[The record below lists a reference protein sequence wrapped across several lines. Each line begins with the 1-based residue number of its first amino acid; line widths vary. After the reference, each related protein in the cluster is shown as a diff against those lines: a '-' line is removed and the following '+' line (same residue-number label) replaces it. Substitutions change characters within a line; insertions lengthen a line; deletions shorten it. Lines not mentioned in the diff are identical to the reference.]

1 MTNKEDLLRTPIG
14 TLVARD
20 FNTTRV
26 FKQFGLDFCCH
37 GQDDLATAC
46 RRQQA
51 DADEVVRSLELLH
64 TQPHEG
70 GSIPFASWPLDLLM
84 DYILKI
90 HHRGIRTRGP
100 QLLELVRKV
109 AQVHGNVHPELLE
122 LQQLIEES
130 LTDLEAHLQ
139 KEEQVLFPYLYE
151 LFEVS
156 AEGGMLEPMHCGSI
170 ANPIR
175 VMHLE
180 HEHEGDRY
188 LHIRSLTD
196 NFTTPADGCA
206 SYRLMMQEL
215 EVFVDAL
222 FEHIHLENN
231 ILFPEFLKLE
241 ERHTAGGPVY
251 RID

>member
-109 AQVHGNVHPELLE
+109 AQVHGNAHPELLE

-139 KEEQVLFPYLYE
+139 KEEQVLALQI
-151 LFEVS
+151 
-156 AEGGMLEPMHCGSI
+156 GILEPERAKWHDR
-170 ANPIR
+170 PI
-175 VMHLE
+175 
-180 HEHEGDRY
+180 D
-188 LHIRSLTD
+188 
-196 NFTTPADGCA
+196 
-206 SYRLMMQEL
+206 
-215 EVFVDAL
+215 
-222 FEHIHLENN
+222 
-231 ILFPEFLKLE
+231 KLSQTLYAP
-241 ERHTAGGPVY
+241 RRKQPKLGLQ
-251 RID
+251 